1 MSQTISAKQLRQ
13 DLGRILERVRH
24 GERFTVLY
32 RSRPVCD
39 LVPPYGAGPEPEPL
53 GEEPLLSVD
62 GIVASTDGRTAS
74 DHDLDLYGPR

>member
-13 DLGRILERVRH
+13 DLGKILERVRQ

-39 LVPPYGAGPEPEPL
+39 LIPPFAAEAEAGPVDED
-53 GEEPLLSVD
+53 PLLSVD
-62 GIVASTDGRTAS
+62 GIAASTDDRTS
-74 DHDLDLYGPR
+74 EDHDLDLYGPA